1 MNTLRKCIKLVIS
14 KNCTKLHG
22 QQNIYIKKKCHWNFL
37 FFFIIL
43 LVTLW
48 SWGWLSL

>member
-1 MNTLRKCIKLVIS
+1 MIS
-14 KNCTKLHG
+14 E
-22 QQNIYIKKKCHWNFL
+22 
-37 FFFIIL
+37 FFVDIIL